1 MSDHRKGPGD
11 GAEPPGAEPS
21 GAGGPV
27 EKEQWTDLQKE
38 AKAKLETGRAGDD
51 PDPNADVEHADLR
64 NPITWLP
71 TVVETLVAIG
81 LALLIGAVL
90 IAFSDQ
96 EVIETLPYIF
106 SYPQDF
112 FRESWEAISTSYAAL
127 VKGAVGSGPAIGTT
141 VERAAPLI
149 CAGLGVS
156 LAFRAGLFNIGAQG
170 QLIIGALLAG
180 YVGFSWDL
188 PSALHLL
195 LAFAAG
201 LLGGAIWGA
210 IAGILKAQTGAHEVI
225 TTIMLNFLAG
235 SVLLYALSKEAFQ
248 RPDSDNRLSPP
259 ADESARF
266 TDVIGNTHW
275 GVILAFIAAFAVW
288 WLLERSTLGFEIRA
302 VGVNP
307 DAARTAGM
315 SVPKIYTL
323 AMMIAGLLAGLAA
336 TMSVL
341 GRGDSLSPTMAGT
354 IGFDAIT
361 VALLGRATP
370 LGTVLA
376 GLLFGALAVGG
387 VAMQASA
394 ASTPKELTQVLQALI
409 VLFVA
414 APAFIRAITGMKVQ
428 GSDTAMMAKG
438 W

>member
-1 MSDHRKGPGD
+1 MSEHRKGPSD
-11 GAEPPGAEPS
+11 GAEPPDQAS
-21 GAGGPV
+21 GSD
-27 EKEQWTDLQKE
+27 KEQWTDLQQE

-51 PDPNADVEHADLR
+51 PDPNADVESADLR
-64 NPITWLP
+64 SPITWLP
-71 TVVETLVAIG
+71 TVVETLVAVA
-81 LALLIGAVL
+81 LALVIGAVL
-90 IAFSDQ
+90 IALS
-96 EVIETLPYIF
+96 ERKVIEAMPYLF

-112 FRESWEAISTSYAAL
+112 FRESWDAISSSYAAL
-127 VKGAVGSGPAIGTT
+127 VKGAIGSGSAIGTT
-141 VERAAPLI
+141 VERSAPLI

-170 QLIIGALLAG
+170 QLIIGAMLAG

-188 PSALHLL
+188 PAGIHLL
-195 LAFAAG
+195 AAFTAA
-201 LLGGAIWGA
+201 LLGGAAWGA
-210 IAGILKAQTGAHEVI
+210 ISGVLKAQTGAHEVI

-248 RPDSDNRLSPP
+248 REGSDNRLSPP
-259 ADESARF
+259 ANESARF
-266 TDVIGNTHW
+266 ADVVGNTHW
-275 GVILAFIAAFAVW
+275 GVILAFLAAIVVW

-302 VGVNP
+302 VGANP

-323 AMMIAGLLAGLAA
+323 AMLIAGLLAGLAA

-341 GRGDSLSPTMAGT
+341 GRGDSLSPTLAGT

-414 APAFIRAITGMKVQ
+414 APAFVRGITRMRAQ
-428 GSDTAMMAKG
+428 GSDSALMAKG